1 MRQIFIFPAALLLLS
16 ASALAGTDRDFICRD
31 YAEARADVWAQGRLD
46 RADAAQSA
54 GPSQVVVIMAGE
66 KYLAPLYQKDIITTS
81 FGDTLR
87 DRNMVYSE
95 EFHRCMNSRGLAL
108 ALQN

>member
-1 MRQIFIFPAALLLLS
+1 MRHIYIFSAALLLMS

-31 YAEARADVWAQGRLD
+31 YAEAQADAWSQGKLD
-46 RADAAQSA
+46 RADAEQEA
-54 GPSQVVVIMAGE
+54 GQSQVVVVLSGQKFVAPRYQAG
-66 KYLAPLYQKDIITTS
+66 IIATS
-81 FGDTLR
+81 FGDRLR
-87 DRNMVYSE
+87 SRNQVYSE

>member
-1 MRQIFIFPAALLLLS
+1 MRHISLVSAAILLMS
-16 ASALAGTDRDFICRD
+16 ASAMAESDREFICRD
-31 YAEARADVWAQGRLD
+31 YADARADVWAQGKLD
-46 RADAAQSA
+46 RADAGQKA
-54 GPSQVVVIMAGE
+54 GPSQVVVVLGGE
-66 KYLAPLYQKDIITTS
+66 KYLAPLYQKDIIATS

-87 DRNMVYSE
+87 ERGQVYSE

>member
-1 MRQIFIFPAALLLLS
+1 MRHFSVFSAALLLMS
-16 ASALAGTDRDFICRD
+16 ASALAETDRDFICRD
-31 YAEARADVWAQGRLD
+31 YADAQADVWAQGKLD
-46 RADAAQSA
+46 RADAGQKA
-54 GPSQVVVIMAGE
+54 GASQVVVVMGGE
-66 KYLAPLYQKDIITTS
+66 KFIAPLYQNDIVATS

-87 DRNMVYSE
+87 KRNQVYSE

>member
-1 MRQIFIFPAALLLLS
+1 MRHISMVFAALLMMS
-16 ASALAGTDRDFICRD
+16 ASALAGADRDFICRD
-31 YAEARADVWAQGRLD
+31 YADAQADVWAQGKLD
-46 RADAAQSA
+46 RASAEQTA
-54 GPSQVVVIMAGE
+54 GPSQVVVVMAGK
-66 KYLAPLYQKDIITTS
+66 KYLAPLFQKNIIATS

-87 DRNMVYSE
+87 ERNQVYSE